1 MKNFLGKFQII
12 DNFSTSTFAIN
23 LHRVKFRA
31 KQSLQRRSLSFL
43 FEANSFMMK
52 STGRWKAKLS
62 GIFLERKST
71 KTYCQK
77 KKKERKKIKFQQSQ
91 QSTVFGSEVEVFQA
105 NSSFNIESP
114 PLFGEIDIRRWE
126 AKLGKGREEI

>member
-1 MKNFLGKFQII
+1 
-12 DNFSTSTFAIN
+12 
-23 LHRVKFRA
+23 
-31 KQSLQRRSLSFL
+31 
-43 FEANSFMMK
+43 MMK

-77 KKKERKKIKFQQSQ
+77 KKKKERKKIKFQQSQ
-91 QSTVFGSEVEVFQA
+91 QSTVFGDEVELFQA

-126 AKLGKGREEI
+126 AKLGEGREEI